1 MDFDEHVRAIAARD
15 FGEENVDAAVK
26 AWRAW
31 SRAAEDYVPTDD
43 NQYRVC
49 RIGPAYPFNYFGRPF
64 ENPWRPPAGFPL
76 EPGAVFG
83 ICHFDYTK
91 PIGGLGTSAVNLN
104 SPDDARKEIELFES
118 QAEDYR
124 VGAEIFRGI
133 AASLPPGR
141 RDEAVRM
148 AALGEYLMCTCRTSV
163 HMKRGLI
170 AWRNGDRREVERLAR
185 LEYENAKAAL
195 KAVDDDSR
203 LGWLASSGYT
213 GGRPQIEWKL
223 RLMSETYGLPPLE
236 RTE

>member
-1 MDFDEHVRAIAARD
+1 M
-15 FGEENVDAAVK
+15 
-26 AWRAW
+26 
-31 SRAAEDYVPTDD
+31 
-43 NQYRVC
+43 
-49 RIGPAYPFNYFGRPF
+49 
-64 ENPWRPPAGFPL
+64 
-76 EPGAVFG
+76 
-83 ICHFDYTK
+83 
-91 PIGGLGTSAVNLN
+91 
-104 SPDDARKEIELFES
+104 
-118 QAEDYR
+118 
-124 VGAEIFRGI
+124 
-133 AASLPPGR
+133 
-141 RDEAVRM
+141 
-148 AALGEYLMCTCRTSV
+148 